1 LIKNAVAQ
9 IALSTET
16 PIRTLIRSRFGDY
29 HHIARNFGYGTD
41 KQALDYI
48 SSEHSDEALYEA
60 NEWCDKFRNQDSI
73 TSLYDAT
80 AQQAVKKEELFITE
94 EVIQNLFDSITG
106 LIKRTIMRKKIK
118 YRGVLRANYFNSH
131 YPSATVFRSRIA
143 YNRLKYIYTNP
154 FEEDIPNQRFIYVPL
169 HTLPESSTLTLST
182 EYYESDLIRFMSKEL
197 PAGFELGVKENPNMV
212 GLRPFSYYDELAELP
227 NVRLLDPT
235 IQSKELIQQSE
246 GVAGVSGT
254 ALLEAAVL
262 GKPTHAFGH
271 PEFEAVVDHHGHA
284 EFNSFV
290 RACTTEEGQKDPNR
304 VVKYLQFVIDNGRE
318 MSLEPI
324 NTDGQSDEFWEVV
337 EIIEKMLCNEI
348 SALE

>member
-1 LIKNAVAQ
+1 
-9 IALSTET
+9 
-16 PIRTLIRSRFGDY
+16 
-29 HHIARNFGYGTD
+29 
-41 KQALDYI
+41 
-48 SSEHSDEALYEA
+48 
-60 NEWCDKFRNQDSI
+60 
-73 TSLYDAT
+73 
-80 AQQAVKKEELFITE
+80 
-94 EVIQNLFDSITG
+94 
-106 LIKRTIMRKKIK
+106 MRKKTK
-118 YRGVLRANYFNSH
+118 YRGVLRVNYFNSH
-131 YPSATVFRSRIA
+131 YPSTAVFRSRVA
-143 YNRLKYIYTNP
+143 YNKLKYIYANP
-154 FEEDIPNQRFIYVPL
+154 FEESIPDQRFIYVPL

-182 EYYESDLIRFMSKEL
+182 EYYESDLIRFISKEL
-197 PAGFELGVKENPNMV
+197 PAGFELAVKENPNMV
-212 GLRPFSYYDELAELP
+212 GLRPFNYYDELTELP
-227 NVRLLDPT
+227 NVCLLDPT

-271 PEFEAVVDHHGHA
+271 PEFEAVVDYHGHA

-324 NTDGQSDEFWEVV
+324 NTDGKSDDFWEVV
-337 EIIEKMLCNEI
+337 TIIEEMLRNEI